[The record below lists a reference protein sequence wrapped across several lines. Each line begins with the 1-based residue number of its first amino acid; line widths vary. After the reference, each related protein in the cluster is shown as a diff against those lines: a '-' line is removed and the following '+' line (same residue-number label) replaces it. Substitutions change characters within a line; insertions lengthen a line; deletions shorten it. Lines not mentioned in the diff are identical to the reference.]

1 MDDSQQLNAQDVRP
15 AAGGGLG
22 DLQLHRL
29 DRSEDIDALKQ
40 WLGERR
46 DFLAVDIETTGLNVG
61 HDYIRLV
68 QFGDSR
74 HGWAIDYKDWRGVVK
89 EVIEG
94 YDRPMVA
101 HNLLFDSRMLK
112 QDGIDIP
119 QRLAHDTMV
128 MGHLLDPS
136 ARMDL
141 KGLATMYVDRRAQI
155 GQGLL
160 RQTMQQ
166 HGWTWA
172 TVPTDVPAYW
182 TYSALD
188 TCLTS
193 MLADKV
199 FGTVHSS
206 YREAYELEMA
216 VIHCLREAEIAGLLI
231 DETYRQQCIEKL
243 EQDAA
248 VLRAQIPA
256 ENPASDRQIIDMLH
270 AQGAV
275 WAVFTEKGN
284 LSVDKDVLDMLAEHG
299 YPVAGIVRRWR
310 TARRLLDNYLY
321 KLGPVNPYG
330 FGEQAGRGAAVH
342 GIIHASTRP
351 VEARTGRMS
360 VANPPLQQLPRG
372 RVVRDAII
380 PHDDHCFVMADFS
393 GMEMRALASLAREQ
407 RMLDVFNSGGDI
419 HDATALALYGEGFT
433 KPQRTVCKNAGFAKI
448 YGAGLEKFAATA
460 KITVEAAQ
468 QFLTS
473 YDQLYPGV
481 ATFMQAVTQ
490 QVRDRAGDGK
500 WGWIRLQDGRR
511 LPVELQKAYVG
522 VNYRI
527 QGGCAVTMKK
537 KMVQLCGE
545 LGEFFRLSVHDEL
558 IFEVPNEHA
567 AAARDIVERIMPDRD
582 DWPGVTLEIDS
593 DIVSRWGE
601 HYRDDYPAYI
611 PTAPAPWLE
620 KEAA

>member
-1 MDDSQQLNAQDVRP
+1 LRVRRRRQPVLVAGQPGQQARLRSVGHHRGRRRFGHRRAGHDRVRRGLRTWHPEGRRRLRQPQELPRVRRRDLPGHERGRVLQASVEDLGRRRDRRGAARHRHGARARGRCVHRRGGGAGAVDADQRRLGRRGHRQRRARGSHRSDRPVPVRLPWAPGHVQAEGPRPALVVDDSQQLNAQDVRP

-231 DETYRQQCIEKL
+231 DETYRQQRIEKL

-275 WAVFTEKGN
+275 WAAFTEKGN

-310 TARRLLDNYLY
+310 TARRLLDNY
-321 KLGPVNPYG
+321 
-330 FGEQAGRGAAVH
+330 
-342 GIIHASTRP
+342 
-351 VEARTGRMS
+351 
-360 VANPPLQQLPRG
+360 
-372 RVVRDAII
+372 
-380 PHDDHCFVMADFS
+380 
-393 GMEMRALASLAREQ
+393 
-407 RMLDVFNSGGDI
+407 
-419 HDATALALYGEGFT
+419 
-433 KPQRTVCKNAGFAKI
+433 
-448 YGAGLEKFAATA
+448 
-460 KITVEAAQ
+460 
-468 QFLTS
+468 
-473 YDQLYPGV
+473 
-481 ATFMQAVTQ
+481 
-490 QVRDRAGDGK
+490 
-500 WGWIRLQDGRR
+500 
-511 LPVELQKAYVG
+511 
-522 VNYRI
+522 
-527 QGGCAVTMKK
+527 
-537 KMVQLCGE
+537 
-545 LGEFFRLSVHDEL
+545 
-558 IFEVPNEHA
+558 
-567 AAARDIVERIMPDRD
+567 
-582 DWPGVTLEIDS
+582 
-593 DIVSRWGE
+593 
-601 HYRDDYPAYI
+601 
-611 PTAPAPWLE
+611 
-620 KEAA
+620 